1 MKWISVLKPRFENQV
16 QTRKWKTWKW
26 EAEFQVYF
34 KKSTVAQNPQI
45 AKLPPI
51 VLNGLFKLG
60 IALAFRGA
68 NELCSCTFF
77 SCKKIGKNLTAIWQL
92 NTLYLVTGYAF
103 MVNQAYQRA

>member
-1 MKWISVLKPRFENQV
+1 MKWISGWKPKFENQV

-26 EAEFQVYF
+26 EAEFQVYI
-34 KKSTVAQNPQI
+34 KSPLLRKTLKI
-45 AKLPPI
+45 AKLPQI

-77 SCKKIGKNLTAIWQL
+77 SCKK
-92 NTLYLVTGYAF
+92 
-103 MVNQAYQRA
+103 